1 MKNHFNILQVLS
13 IRSSLVFAVLFILS
27 FHDLSSYFFVFFL
40 VCWQFPPTTYWILI
54 YFVTQLLNFMDKDF
68 ENNRY
73 YPKLKKK
80 KITGAKSYKAC
91 YDSHFMIGKTH
102 RPDRSCRGLGR
113 SRRGSAAWFGG
124 GSSGNSRARIASVHR
139 RLAIPA
145 FQLLSDKFLHLV
157 SFQVSLPVFTTA
169 VLLKKREASPQA
181 WKNSSRDHALS
192 VFNLVSS

>member
-40 VCWQFPPTTYWILI
+40 VCWQFPPTTNSILI

-68 ENNRY
+68 EIIVIIQ
-73 YPKLKKK
+73 KWK

-91 YDSHFMIGKTH
+91 YDSHFMIVKTH

-124 GSSGNSRARIASVHR
+124 GSSRNSRARIASVHR